1 MDLKRLYEGSFVD
14 WEAVAGSWA
23 KRTLS
28 SRLLLF
34 AARRYLLETTATPE
48 VKRAESLVQ
57 ISLPEEVRRA
67 YVSPPDLAGFE
78 ARRWGEFVDA
88 AVAAELEVIS
98 YGERP
103 PLLHELKAGL
113 EQAATEAGTQT
124 DLGRWF
130 LARRDALPGAD
141 LPEDPGYLPV

>member
-1 MDLKRLYEGSFVD
+1 MDLRRLYGGSFVD

-23 KRTLS
+23 KRTVS

-34 AARRYLLETTATPE
+34 AARRYLLETAAIPE
-48 VKRAESLVQ
+48 AERAEALGSTP
-57 ISLPEEVRRA
+57 LPEEVRRA
-67 YVSPPDLAGFE
+67 YASPPEPAGST
-78 ARRWGEFVDA
+78 ARQWGEFVDA
-88 AVAAELEVIS
+88 AVAAELEIIS

-113 EQAATEAGTQT
+113 EQAATEAGTET
-124 DLGRWF
+124 ELGRWF
-130 LARRDALPGAD
+130 LARRDALPGTD